1 MNTSGKGPQKN
12 GISVRTVLIAAVVLV
27 AAVVA
32 GWLATKYYFSQDDLS
47 PVSKTQTGEE
57 AGQGKTPA
65 PVEANTVSVRIFLP
79 SDGGVAATVAT
90 IKAHQQPLKMAEAV
104 LSEYLKGLREGMR
117 DTKVIG
123 IYRDSEGML
132 YVNLSDEI
140 RRHFRGDAA
149 DEFLLLK
156 SMHDTLAS
164 NVTGMENVKILIEG
178 EEVESIG
185 GHFFALY
192 PLRETVKQ
200 GGG

>member
-32 GWLATKYYFSQDDLS
+32 GWVATKYYFGQDDES
-47 PVSKTQTGEE
+47 PVSKAPGEE
-57 AGQGKTPA
+57 AGQAKAPA
-65 PVEANTVSVRIFLP
+65 PGEADTVSVRIFLP
-79 SDGGVAATVAT
+79 ADGGVSATAATVR
-90 IKAHQQPLKMAEAV
+90 AHQHPLKMAEAV

-117 DTKVIG
+117 DAKVIG

-132 YVNLSDEI
+132 YVNLSDHI

-149 DEFLLLK
+149 DEFFFLK
-156 SMHDTLAS
+156 SMLDTLAS

-185 GHFFALY
+185 GHFFALH